1 MKPSNEKVKGYA
13 NTMAGKL
20 KGAAGSLKDD
30 PKMEIKGKVQEFK
43 GKIQVA
49 SAKVKESIKK
59 NASIAKR

>member
-1 MKPSNEKVKGYA
+1 MKPTNEKVKGYA

-30 PKMEIKGKVQEFK
+30 PKMEIKGKAQEIK

-49 SAKVKESIKK
+49 SANAKESIKQ
-59 NASIAKR
+59 SAKWK